1 MRGRGG
7 DEVDDSAECIGP
19 VQSGPGAFENLDG
32 VHGLERDG
40 EIEIVVRGLSI
51 VDAEAVDE
59 DEGLSEAAAAK
70 DYIGLSAACTALF
83 DEGGGIAA
91 KKIEGRLY
99 RQEVRLDGKD
109 FDGAG

>member
-19 VQSGPGAFENLDG
+19 VQSGAGAFENLDG

-70 DYIGLSAACTALF
+70 NYIGLSAACTALL
-83 DEGGGIAA
+83 DECRAVVTEE
-91 KKIEGRLY
+91 IERGLD
-99 RQEVRLDGKD
+99 QEEVWLDRED
-109 FDGAG
+109 LDGAG